1 MRGARQSSSEIAMKA
16 ASARVLSIGAVLL
29 GAWCLVPAQSH
40 AQSYSFLDSIF
51 PPGARLSNHDLKAMA
66 KSAQP
71 LLEDETLP
79 IGTTRDWSNPESGD
93 HGTVQLLR
101 RFEYS
106 YEGNKLPCREILYH
120 TQVKVSA
127 DPYNYKLSRC
137 KVADGSWKT
146 L

>member
-1 MRGARQSSSEIAMKA
+1 MRA
-16 ASARVLSIGAVLL
+16 ASRIVLSACAVLL
-29 GAWCLVPAQSH
+29 CAWGLVPSQSH
-40 AQSYSFLDSIF
+40 AQSYSFMDSIF
-51 PPGARLSNHDLKAMA
+51 PPGARLSNHDLKAIA
-66 KSAQP
+66 KAAQP

-79 IGTTRDWSNPESGD
+79 LGTTRDWSNPDSGD
-93 HGTVQLLR
+93 HGTVQLQR

-106 YEGNKLPCREILYH
+106 YEGNKLPCRELLYH
-120 TQVKVSA
+120 VQITTSA